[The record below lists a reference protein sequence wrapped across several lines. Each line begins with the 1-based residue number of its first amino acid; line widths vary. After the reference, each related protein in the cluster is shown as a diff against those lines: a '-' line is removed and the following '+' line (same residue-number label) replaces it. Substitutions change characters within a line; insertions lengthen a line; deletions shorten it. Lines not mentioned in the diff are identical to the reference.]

1 MQGTTRHKVRSEQA
15 HRQRPPSGWPGIVF
29 SALLRVGH
37 GVDDAFRWQNGD
49 YDVERCSDGRVILSP
64 AAAELLA
71 DVIRREAASP
81 KKPEP
86 PSPDRRGR

>member
-1 MQGTTRHKVRSEQA
+1 MQGTTRHKIRSGKAQ
-15 HRQRPPSGWPGIVF
+15 RQQSPSGWPGIVF

-37 GVDDAFRWQNGD
+37 GGDDTFRWQNGD

-71 DVIRREAASP
+71 ELIRDEMALENIPA
-81 KKPEP
+81 
-86 PSPDRRGR
+86 RRGRPSR

>member
-1 MQGTTRHKVRSEQA
+1 MQGTTRHKVRSGQA
-15 HRQRPPSGWPGIVF
+15 QRQRPPSGWPGIVF

-37 GVDDAFRWQNGD
+37 GVDDTFRWQNGD

-71 DVIRREAASP
+71 ELIRRELVSERVPA
-81 KKPEP
+81 
-86 PSPDRRGR
+86 RRGQPSR

>member
-1 MQGTTRHKVRSEQA
+1 MQGTTRHKARSEKA
-15 HRQRPPSGWPGIVF
+15 HRQRRPSGWPGIVF

-37 GVDDAFRWQNGD
+37 GGDDTFRWQNGD

-71 DVIRREAASP
+71 EVIRRQVVSQ
-81 KKPEP
+81 KIH
-86 PSPDRRGR
+86 SRRGLSR

>member
-1 MQGTTRHKVRSEQA
+1 MQATTGHKPRSEKT
-15 HRQRPPSGWPGIVF
+15 HRQRRPSGWPGIVF

-37 GVDDAFRWQNGD
+37 GGDDAFRWQNGD

-71 DVIRREAASP
+71 NVIRREVASP
-81 KKPEP
+81 RMPSP
-86 PSPDRRGR
+86 PPDRRSR